1 MNTDIEVVDQRLR
14 RALQSYPVAIA
25 ARSALAA
32 LNDDALEISEKM
44 DAFYQAY
51 DAFLALA
58 LDEIPM
64 SCRSG
69 CAHCCTD
76 NPIGVTGAELEMIS
90 DWVVQQADAERLLE
104 HITKGAFRYQEIVEQ
119 HTHQKSLAWKK
130 LRHFCPFLGLDSH
143 CRIYSI
149 RPVACRMHFSITPSE
164 WCEPAHDNFESSC
177 NPQLELSENVHQ
189 RLQRISFQRGW
200 VQKPTDLLSGLTK
213 LLELK
218 HGRSIQGGT

>member
-90 DWVVQQADAERLLE
+90 DWVCNKRMLRSCLSTSLRGHFAIRRLLNSTR
-104 HITKGAFRYQEIVEQ
+104 IR
-119 HTHQKSLAWKK
+119 KSLAWKK
-130 LRHFCPFLGLDSH
+130 LRTSAHSWGWTVTAEFILFVRL
-143 CRIYSI
+143 
-149 RPVACRMHFSITPSE
+149 PVVCTFR
-164 WCEPAHDNFESSC
+164 
-177 NPQLELSENVHQ
+177 
-189 RLQRISFQRGW
+189 
-200 VQKPTDLLSGLTK
+200 
-213 LLELK
+213 
-218 HGRSIQGGT
+218 